1 MIALKFM
8 PAKGDGFRPADV
20 TWNGNA
26 LPATGD
32 VLRLDPD
39 SRNPGGV
46 AGVVISRIFLA
57 PGIVILVGDWRTSAE
72 LAHIV
77 GFSTE
82 AA

>member
-20 TWNGNA
+20 TWNGNT

-46 AGVVISRIFLA
+46 DGGVDGVVISASFRA
-57 PGIVILVGDWRTSAE
+57 WHRDSRR
-72 LAHIV
+72 
-77 GFSTE
+77 
-82 AA
+82 